1 MEEMPSPARILRA
14 VLTGV
19 GLFVVFLAVFCFFFS
34 HTLFEMPR
42 VVPENPSTVT
52 PPIIATHSFRFQND
66 TITIT
71 VPVNSSVYTAAKK
84 TFRGSI
90 LLGDPDTINTRF
102 YGAMINDPT
111 QEALYQ
117 DLIGQFR
124 KMRVER
130 NLTDDEYLELMTT
143 YVQMIPYKSG
153 LNAPPKYPVELV
165 ADHMG
170 DCDDKALLLAG
181 LLAHEGYPV
190 VLFKFGPE
198 SHMAIGVGSDAFPY
212 KSTNHTYVEAM
223 IPSFIGRPSFHIIE
237 KKPLKSDP
245 FVIPVSN
252 GTLLYHSGNET
263 SYIANM
269 SELAERNI
277 TELSQV
283 RNETPASGRDS
294 PEYNETC
301 RQLERYTAIR
311 TYIQN
316 HPYDRPGVYAYLQ
329 REMPA

>member
-14 VLTGV
+14 VLIGV
-19 GLFVVFLAVFCFFFS
+19 GLFVLFLAVFCFFFS

-42 VVPENPSTVT
+42 VVPESPS
-52 PPIIATHSFRFQND
+52 PGSLPINATHSFRFQND
-66 TITIT
+66 SVTVT
-71 VPVNSSVYTAAKK
+71 VPVNRSEYTAAKK

-117 DLIGQFR
+117 DLIRQFR
-124 KMRVER
+124 KIRAER
-130 NLTDDEYLELMTT
+130 NLTDDEYLELMTI

-165 ADHMG
+165 ADNMG

-181 LLAHEGYPV
+181 LLAREGYPV

-198 SHMAIGVGSDAFPY
+198 SHMAMGVGSDTFPY
-212 KSTNHTYVEAM
+212 KSTNYTYVEAM

-269 SELAERNI
+269 SERAERNI
-277 TELSQV
+277 AELSQAK
-283 RNETPASGRDS
+283 NQTPLSGQDS

-316 HPYDRPGVYAYLQ
+316 HPYDRPGVYEYLR